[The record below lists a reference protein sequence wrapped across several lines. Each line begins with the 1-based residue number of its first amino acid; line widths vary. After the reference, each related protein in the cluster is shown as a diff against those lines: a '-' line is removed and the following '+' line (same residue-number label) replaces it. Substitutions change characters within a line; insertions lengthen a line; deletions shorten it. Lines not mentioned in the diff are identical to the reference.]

1 MRVLL
6 KKVQSTYLGINVTK
20 EYDVVLDALLVK
32 HDALMSMTMKNIN
45 SEFMSMGIMDDI
57 RLDQCDQLKKAMRMW
72 QASEYGVGK

>member
-1 MRVLL
+1 MLL

>member
-1 MRVLL
+1 MPKY
-6 KKVQSTYLGINVTK
+6 KKALATYLGINVIK

-32 HDALMSMTMKNIN
+32 HDALMAMTMKNMN

-57 RLDQCDQLKKAMRMW
+57 RLDQCEQLKKAMRMW